1 MIVQVKKS
9 EVIAQ
14 KRFKNR
20 AKIAGQVIHRLLYA
34 RAELRELK
42 NRERF
47 LLNVQTELASYGISV
62 ATETLLREWRFQ
74 VNECF
79 LHFISPEEQMKKKS
93 MQTQYKEVF
102 CNGEE
107 R

>member
-1 MIVQVKKS
+1 MIVQIKKS
-9 EVIAQ
+9 EVIAK

-47 LLNVQTELASYGISV
+47 LLNVQNELASYGISV
-62 ATETLLREWRFQ
+62 PTETLLREWRFQ

-79 LHFISPEEQMKKKS
+79 LHFIPPEEQAKKKEL
-93 MQTQYKEVF
+93 QRTYKEVF
-102 CNGEE
+102 VNV
-107 R
+107 